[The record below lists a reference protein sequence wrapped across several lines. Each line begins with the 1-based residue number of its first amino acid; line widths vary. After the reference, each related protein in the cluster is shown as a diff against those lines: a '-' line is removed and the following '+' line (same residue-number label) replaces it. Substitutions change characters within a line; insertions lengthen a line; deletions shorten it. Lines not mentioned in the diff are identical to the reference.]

1 MLRFHRRWSGQQETE
16 ERGRKGL
23 GRDCTLGDFFGARS
37 CGAPFSGM
45 NMDTNWSKSARATT
59 HPPRTARAW
68 CRIIQLTTNWHAFPV
83 LPPLNDTEIEK
94 KHHHYT
100 AFRSLFTFSPKI
112 RGTNPNTRYAKK
124 KQGMMGVGN
133 SRHSDSMES
142 QLHGTPLELHCN
154 CLREVVCAK
163 LGAYVGTIRH
173 EF

>member
-1 MLRFHRRWSGQQETE
+1 MLWASRKLVLRSWACISNTLRIKFSPARRRRRNSKQLVFIVVYCAAQLEQRSRLLMTTAPS
-16 ERGRKGL
+16 
-23 GRDCTLGDFFGARS
+23 CTLGDFFGARS

-83 LPPLNDTEIEK
+83 LPPLHDTEIEK

-133 SRHSDSMES
+133 
-142 QLHGTPLELHCN
+142 LN
-154 CLREVVCAK
+154 
-163 LGAYVGTIRH
+163 
-173 EF
+173 F